1 MAHEIAKTVNGKDA
15 IAYVGETPWHGLGQQ
30 LTPNSPLETWATE
43 AGLDF
48 TLATTPIFYK
58 SSPDNVYAMD
68 KFVGKNVILR
78 QDTCDALGI
87 VSNRYKIVQPIEV
100 LEFFRNI
107 IGSSA
112 QLETAGVLRG
122 GAHYW
127 ALAKME
133 GEFNLAGD
141 RVNQYL
147 LLASSADGSLATQAR
162 LTTVR
167 VVCNNTMQIAQSN
180 GQAVKVR
187 HSSIFDPSD
196 VKMKLG
202 EINQNFKAFQTTAE
216 TLARIKLSSQQ
227 ASKLFVSIL
236 GGSEDKPSR
245 QAARAL
251 QLFEG
256 GGIGSDMES
265 AKGTGWGALNAVTQL
280 VDWENARTSDARI
293 RSAWFGYGAN
303 LKQQTLDALA
313 TM

>member
-30 LTPNSPLETWATE
+30 LTPDSSLETWATE

-48 TLATTPIFYK
+48 TLATTPILFQ
-58 SSPDNVYAMD
+58 PTADRINHV
-68 KFVGKNVILR
+68 FNGKTVIYR
-78 QDTCDALGI
+78 QDSAEALGI

-100 LEFFRNI
+100 LEFFKDI

-133 GEFNLAGD
+133 GEFDLVGD
-141 RVNQYL
+141 KVNQYL

-167 VVCNNTMQIAQSN
+167 VVCNNTMQIAQNN

-187 HSSIFDPSD
+187 HSSIFDPSE

-216 TLARIKLSSQQ
+216 TLARIKLSSEQ
-227 ASKLFVSIL
+227 ASKLFVSVF
-236 GGSEDKPSR
+236 GGSIDKPSR

-251 QLFEG
+251 QLFDG
-256 GGIGSDMES
+256 NGIGADMES

>member
-30 LTPNSPLETWATE
+30 LTPDSSLETWATE

-48 TLATTPIFYK
+48 KLQTTPILFQ
-58 SSPDNVYAMD
+58 PTADRINHV
-68 KFVGKNVILR
+68 FNGKTVIYR
-78 QDTCDALGI
+78 QDSAEALGI

-100 LEFFRNI
+100 LEFFKDI

-133 GEFNLAGD
+133 GEFDLVGD
-141 RVNQYL
+141 KVNQYL

-167 VVCNNTMQIAQSN
+167 VVCNNTMQIAQNN

-202 EINQNFKAFQTTAE
+202 EINQNFKAFQITAE
-216 TLARIKLSSQQ
+216 TLARIKLSSEQ
-227 ASKLFVSIL
+227 ASKLFVSVL
-236 GGSEDKPSR
+236 GGSIDKPSR

-256 GGIGSDMES
+256 NGIGADMES

>member
-48 TLATTPIFYK
+48 TLATTPIWYSPFSDGQNMK
-58 SSPDNVYAMD
+58 SYT
-68 KFVGKNVILR
+68 GKRVILR
-78 QDTCDALGI
+78 QDTNDALGI
-87 VSNRYKIVQPIEV
+87 VSTRYKIVQPIEV
-100 LEFFRNI
+100 LEFFRDI

-167 VVCNNTMQIAQSN
+167 VVCNNTMQIAQNN

-187 HSSIFDPSD
+187 HSSIFNPVE
-196 VKMKLG
+196 VKEKLG

-216 TLARIKLSSQQ
+216 TLARIKLSSEQ
-227 ASKLFVSIL
+227 ASKIFINIL
-236 GGSEDKPSR
+236 GGSIDKPSR

-256 GGIGSDMES
+256 NGIGSDLES

-303 LKQQTLDALA
+303 LKQQTLDALL
-313 TM
+313 TV

>member
-15 IAYVGETPWHGLGQQ
+15 IAYVGDTPWHGLGQQ
-30 LTPNSPLETWATE
+30 LTPNSPLEVWATE

-48 TLATTPIFYK
+48 QLQTSPIDWLTPHDIKHHRYH
-58 SSPDNVYAMD
+58 
-68 KFVGKNVILR
+68 GKTVIYR
-78 QDTCDALGI
+78 TDTSDALGI
-87 VSNRYKIVQPIEV
+87 VSTRYKIVQPIEV
-100 LEFFRNI
+100 LEFFRDI

-141 RVNQYL
+141 KVNQYL

-187 HSSIFDPSD
+187 HSSIFDPSE
-196 VKMKLG
+196 VKVKLG

-256 GGIGSDMES
+256 SGIGSDMES

-280 VDWENARTSDARI
+280 VDWENARTDDARI

-303 LKQQTLDALA
+303 IKQQTLDALV

>member
-30 LTPNSPLETWATE
+30 LTPDSSLETWATE

-48 TLATTPIFYK
+48 TLATTPILFQ
-58 SSPDNVYAMD
+58 PTADRINHV
-68 KFVGKNVILR
+68 FNGKTVIYR
-78 QDTCDALGI
+78 QDSAEALGI

-100 LEFFRNI
+100 LEFFKDI

-133 GEFNLAGD
+133 GEFDLVGD
-141 RVNQYL
+141 KVNQYL

-167 VVCNNTMQIAQSN
+167 VVCNNTMQIAQNN

-187 HSSIFDPSD
+187 HSSIFDPSE

-216 TLARIKLSSQQ
+216 TLARIKLSSEQ
-227 ASKLFVSIL
+227 ASKLFVSVF
-236 GGSEDKPSR
+236 GGSIDKPSR

-256 GGIGSDMES
+256 NGIGADMES

>member
-15 IAYVGETPWHGLGQQ
+15 IAYVGDTPWHGLGQQ
-30 LTPNSPLETWATE
+30 LTPNSPLEVWATE

-48 TLATTPIFYK
+48 QLQTTPIWYSPFSDGQNMK
-58 SSPDNVYAMD
+58 SYT
-68 KFVGKNVILR
+68 GKRVILR
-78 QDTCDALGI
+78 NDTHDALGI
-87 VSNRYKIVQPIEV
+87 VSTRYKIVQPIEV
-100 LEFFRNI
+100 LEFFRDI

-141 RVNQYL
+141 KVNQYL

-167 VVCNNTMQIAQSN
+167 VVCNNTMQVAQSN

-187 HSSIFDPSD
+187 HSSIFDPSE
-196 VKMKLG
+196 VKVKLG

-216 TLARIKLSSQQ
+216 TLARIKLTSQQ

-245 QAARAL
+245 QATRAL

-256 GGIGSDMES
+256 SGIGSDLES

-280 VDWENARTSDARI
+280 VDWENARTDDARI

-303 LKQQTLDALA
+303 IKQQTLDALV

>member
-30 LTPNSPLETWATE
+30 LTPDSSIETWATE

-48 TLATTPIFYK
+48 TLGTQPIFYYNPTM
-58 SSPDNVYAMD
+58 SDNMARYN
-68 KFVGKNVILR
+68 GKNVILR
-78 QDTCDALGI
+78 EDTHEALGI
-87 VSNRYKIVQPIEV
+87 VSNKYKIVQPIEV
-100 LEFFRNI
+100 LEFFKDI
-107 IGSSA
+107 IGTSA

-141 RVNQYL
+141 KVNQYL

-167 VVCNNTMQIAQSN
+167 VVCNNTMQIAQRH

-187 HSSIFDPSD
+187 HSSIFDPTD
-196 VKMKLG
+196 VKRKLG
-202 EINQNFKAFQTTAE
+202 EINDGFLAFQQTAE
-216 TLARIKLSSQQ
+216 TLARLKISSQQ
-227 ASKLFVSIL
+227 ASSMFVKIL
-236 GGSEDKPSR
+236 GGSIDKPSR

-251 QLFEG
+251 ELFDG
-256 GGIGSDMES
+256 NGIGSDLES
-265 AKGTGWGALNAVTQL
+265 AKGTGWGVLNAVTQL

-293 RSAWFGYGAN
+293 RSAWFGFGAN
-303 LKQQTLDALA
+303 LKQQTLDALV

>member
-30 LTPNSPLETWATE
+30 LTPNSSIETWATE

-48 TLATTPIFYK
+48 ELGIRSIQYQPI
-58 SSPDNVYAMD
+58 PDHYTYE
-68 KFVGKNVILR
+68 KYTGKNVILR
-78 QDTCDALGI
+78 EDTALPLGI
-87 VSNRYKIVQPIEV
+87 VSNKYKIVQPIEV
-100 LEFFRNI
+100 LEFFKDI
-107 IGSSA
+107 IGTSA

-141 RVNQYL
+141 KVNQYL

-167 VVCNNTMQIAQSN
+167 VVCNNTMQIAQRH
-180 GQAVKVR
+180 GQAVKAR
-187 HSSIFDPSD
+187 HSSIFDPTD
-196 VKMKLG
+196 VKRKLG
-202 EINQNFKAFQTTAE
+202 EINDGFLAFQQTAE
-216 TLARIKLSSQQ
+216 TLARLKISSQQ
-227 ASKLFVSIL
+227 ASSMFVKIL
-236 GGSEDKPSR
+236 GGSIDKPSR

-251 QLFEG
+251 ELFDG
-256 GGIGSDMES
+256 NGIGSDLES
-265 AKGTGWGALNAVTQL
+265 AKGTGWGVLNAVTQL

-293 RSAWFGYGAN
+293 RSAWFGFGAN
-303 LKQQTLDALA
+303 LKQQTLDALV